1 MLIVSECSGC
11 DAVGAGKIAAR
22 IFWPSPVCTLAISSL
37 GRSQCFLGW
46 LTVLAAVPVWSPA
59 PVAQV
64 TATRTWT
71 LVASVAGGAGRNFAV
86 FLQGDLRA
94 AKPACNL

>member
-11 DAVGAGKIAAR
+11 NAGKIAAGM
-22 IFWPSPVCTLAISSL
+22 FWPSPVCTLAISSL
-37 GRSQCFLGW
+37 GRSQCFLSC
-46 LTVLAAVPVWSPA
+46 LTVLAAVPVRSPA

-94 AKPACNL
+94 AKPARNL